1 MRWQMACASAVTSL
15 AAKLSMQMTVSAD
28 SKKSLLA
35 PLTSTC
41 QDKETVKPLV
51 CIRIELCAWHN
62 DGSASEL

>member
-41 QDKETVKPLV
+41 QDKEMLSN
-51 CIRIELCAWHN
+51 H
-62 DGSASEL
+62 